1 MPERPPTIFHGL
13 VHPQV
18 ATVHD
23 ALALE
28 LEAKLLRQRFE
39 QKGKEPTLHDHIVFL
54 QQAEIL
60 VNARRRRQED

>member
-1 MPERPPTIFHGL
+1 MPEVRHTLIHLGL

-23 ALALE
+23 AMALE
-28 LEAKLLRQRFE
+28 LEARLMQGRYEER
-39 QKGKEPTLHDHIVFL
+39 GKPVTDHDRLVFL

-60 VNARRRRQED
+60 INARRRQRD